1 MENHNLLPPSGISM
15 NIVPCSCDAQEALH
29 IHGRKTKD
37 QLLYFGPAKA
47 KLQPNEGQAEIIS
60 LLSLS

>member
-37 QLLYFGPAKA
+37 QLLYFGPAK
-47 KLQPNEGQAEIIS
+47 LQPNEGQAEIIS